1 MRFSFIVIVVLLVL
15 SACGPSDQY
24 KISRDEFDVAIRDSS
39 ALLVDVRTPEEF
51 ETARIPGA
59 VNYDIKSDDFEAQ
72 VEDLERSTPMYLYC
86 RSGGRSD
93 RAAQKLKELGFEN
106 VFDLEGGILG
116 WTEEGLPA
124 DSTSLEVA
132 D

>member
-1 MRFSFIVIVVLLVL
+1 MRFSSYVILVLLVL

-24 KISRDEFDVAIRDSS
+24 KITREEFGVAIKDSS

-51 ETARIPGA
+51 EAARIPGA
-59 VNYDIKSDDFEAQ
+59 VNFDIKSDDFEEQ
-72 VEDLERSTPMYLYC
+72 VEDLTRSTPMYLYC

-106 VFDLEGGILG
+106 VYDLEGGILG

-124 DSTSLEVA
+124 DSASLEVA
-132 D
+132 N